1 MREQEA
7 TAGGAIGKLA
17 GRAKELAGAVL
28 GRDDLHREGKLQQ
41 AQSEAEQDAAKLA
54 AEARQKEGEAEL
66 EQEKAGAAAERRQV
80 EIEAGEIESEE
91 RAERRLAE
99 EKREAE
105 LESADLK
112 QKAQRAEE
120 AASLIEHRGKS

>member
-17 GRAKELAGAVL
+17 GRAKELAGTVL

-41 AQSEAEQDAAKLA
+41 VQSEAEKDATTLA

-66 EQEKAGAAAERRQV
+66 EQEKADTAAERRQV
-80 EIEAGEIESEE
+80 ELEAEKIESEE
-91 RAERRLAE
+91 RTERKIAEERRE
-99 EKREAE
+99 TE
-105 LESADLK
+105 LEAADLK

-120 AASLIEHRGKS
+120 AAGLIEHKGKS

>member
-7 TAGGAIGKLA
+7 TAGGTIGKLT

-41 AQSEAEQDAAKLA
+41 VQSEAEKDAATLA
-54 AEARQKEGEAEL
+54 AEAKQKESEVEL
-66 EQEKAGAAAERRQV
+66 EQEKAGTAAERRQV
-80 EIEAGEIESEE
+80 EIEAAEIESEE
-91 RAERRLAE
+91 RAERKLAE

-105 LESADLK
+105 LDAADLK

-120 AASLIEHRGKS
+120 AANLIEHRGKS

>member
-1 MREQEA
+1 MTEQEA

-17 GRAKELAGAVL
+17 GRAKELAGTVL

-41 AQSEAEQDAAKLA
+41 VQSEAEKDAATLA
-54 AEARQKEGEAEL
+54 AEAKRKDGEAEL

-80 EIEAGEIESEE
+80 ELEATEIESEE
-91 RAERRLAE
+91 RAERKLAE
-99 EKREAE
+99 EQREAE
-105 LESADLK
+105 LEAGDLK

-120 AASLIEHRGKS
+120 AASLIEHKGKS